1 MPRFFYFFI
10 FKLVPSPFSPSN
22 PESDS
27 SPCLPLGLCIRFGK
41 DGEATR
47 SSSRSGGSSS
57 LLISCLS
64 VVPPSMCDPRER
76 RSRAAG
82 ANGRRRWH
90 QRSKPG
96 LIPLADFFPKD
107 NSVLSG
113 INRLHQTM
121 PEEISPDS
129 KCPICLDMFENVAYL
144 DRCWHRFCFRC
155 VLEWSKNKAECPLCK
170 QPFHS
175 IVHSMRSADDYKVHS
190 VRPSEME
197 SFANPNG
204 RRFRYRT
211 TLTGEHPANV
221 NSQRSSS
228 SRRTMSSPNC
238 GILFEGLSTQTTRQ
252 RDAEM
257 HQMIRRLASRRQA
270 SLEGRFMRH
279 IQEQEMISFRKAL
292 YRSGTRVRS
301 IEDGGR
307 YRDISAEFFRRNP
320 ACLHRLVPWLKREL
334 TVLFGIH
341 GSLINIV
348 QRVIMSNLNK
358 FDLESQAFANELQ
371 PFLLQSTEHF
381 LHEFINFARCPFNIE
396 AYDEHAN
403 YDCPAP
409 SREEGSASESSVI
422 TISPDETETQAP
434 DCNVF
439 RTDIGQAPW
448 DDETP
453 GPSYSNTEQV
463 HISSSTALNTSE
475 SSDEEPAGNRT
486 GLQMSQENIEVNGD
500 SCDSSDNCV
509 IVDYVKPL
517 AERTPELVQLSSD
530 SEVSAD
536 DGKKEETDKVQPIQF
551 CNFNLTDV
559 SRSASPSSTGSRDGI
574 ANKINEY
581 LSNEKRKSKSEKD
594 EIKFRGASS
603 LQSFSSKEACYG
615 YNSSKR
621 RKPESH
627 VQHSDREHHSS
638 KRKRKHRSREKRKKK
653 KDGSRHKH
661 KKNKRKS
668 TREKSTSQSLS
679 PSSESTELRDLSWSR
694 SQNRDYSG
702 TSRIKDMD
710 YYLRDDYSKSK
721 KYALYNPNAVRSYE
735 RHRSRNRSRSRF
747 SSRSRSRS
755 SSRSRSRSS
764 SRSRTSRH
772 HDRGRSE
779 KPGGKRKYKT
789 RHLESSQRGSEETSS
804 VRESNALK
812 KSLPKDQTIC
822 SKATSVVDRQP
833 RTETQHKKKKKR
845 SRSPSVE
852 IIYEGVCTSKY
863 DKKKPKRIKSTN
875 LTNSSALSSVV
886 ITIDSDSDRENV
898 ITESKI
904 FNQLPTKRSSLF
916 LRLAQMINGN
926 SHCQLHSPEQDV

>member
-1 MPRFFYFFI
+1 MALKI
-10 FKLVPSPFSPSN
+10 VQ
-22 PESDS
+22 
-27 SPCLPLGLCIRFGK
+27 PL
-41 DGEATR
+41 A
-47 SSSRSGGSSS
+47 
-57 LLISCLS
+57 LS
-64 VVPPSMCDPRER
+64 KR
-76 RSRAAG
+76 
-82 ANGRRRWH
+82 
-90 QRSKPG
+90 G

-107 NSVLSG
+107 NSLLSG

-211 TLTGEHPANV
+211 TLTGEHPVSV

-348 QRVIMSNLNK
+348 QRVIMNNLIK

-409 SREEGSASESSVI
+409 SREEGSASESSII
-422 TISPDETETQAP
+422 TISPDETEAQAP
-434 DCNVF
+434 ECNAF
-439 RTDIGQAPW
+439 RSDTGQAPW

-463 HISSSTALNTSE
+463 HASPSTALNTSE

-486 GLQMSQENIEVNGD
+486 ELQMSQQANIEVNGD

-536 DGKKEETDKVQPIQF
+536 DGKKEDTDKVQPIQF
-551 CNFNLTDV
+551 CSFSPTDV
-559 SRSASPSSTGSRDGI
+559 SRSASPSSGSRDGT

-581 LSNEKRKSKSEKD
+581 LSNEKRKSKTGEKN
-594 EIKFRGASS
+594 ETKFRGASS
-603 LQSFSSKEACYG
+603 LQRFSSKEACYG
-615 YNSSKR
+615 YSSSKR

-653 KDGSRHKH
+653 RDSNRHKH
-661 KKNKRKS
+661 KKNKRRS
-668 TREKSTSQSLS
+668 TREKSTSRSLS

-694 SQNRDYSG
+694 SQSRDYSG
-702 TSRIKDMD
+702 TSR
-710 YYLRDDYSKSK
+710 S
-721 KYALYNPNAVRSYE
+721 
-735 RHRSRNRSRSRF
+735 
-747 SSRSRSRS
+747 
-755 SSRSRSRSS
+755 
-764 SRSRTSRH
+764 
-772 HDRGRSE
+772 
-779 KPGGKRKYKT
+779 
-789 RHLESSQRGSEETSS
+789 SEEASS

-812 KSLPKDQTIC
+812 KSLPKDQTI
-822 SKATSVVDRQP
+822 SAKATSTVDRKPQ
-833 RTETQHKKKKKR
+833 TETQHKKKKKR

-852 IIYEGVCTSKY
+852 IVYEGVCTSKY

-886 ITIDSDSDRENV
+886 ITIDSDSDREND

-926 SHCQLHSPEQDV
+926 SHCQLHSPEQD

>member
-1 MPRFFYFFI
+1 
-10 FKLVPSPFSPSN
+10 
-22 PESDS
+22 
-27 SPCLPLGLCIRFGK
+27 
-41 DGEATR
+41 
-47 SSSRSGGSSS
+47 
-57 LLISCLS
+57 
-64 VVPPSMCDPRER
+64 MCDPRER

-107 NSVLSG
+107 NSLLSG

-211 TLTGEHPANV
+211 TLTGERPVSV

-348 QRVIMSNLNK
+348 QRVIMNNLIM

-409 SREEGSASESSVI
+409 SREEGSASESSII
-422 TISPDETETQAP
+422 TISPDETEARAP
-434 DCNVF
+434 DCNAF
-439 RTDIGQAPW
+439 RSDTGQAPW

-463 HISSSTALNTSE
+463 HASPLTALNTSE

-486 GLQMSQENIEVNGD
+486 ELQMSQQANIEVNGD

-551 CNFNLTDV
+551 CSFSPTDV
-559 SRSASPSSTGSRDGI
+559 SRSASPSSGSRDGT

-581 LSNEKRKSKSEKD
+581 LSNEKRKPKRGEKD
-594 EIKFRGASS
+594 ETKFRGASS

-615 YNSSKR
+615 YSSSKR

-638 KRKRKHRSREKRKKK
+638 KRKRKHHSREKRKKK
-653 KDGSRHKH
+653 RDSNRHKH
-661 KKNKRKS
+661 KKNKRRS
-668 TREKSTSQSLS
+668 TREKSTSRSLS
-679 PSSESTELRDLSWSR
+679 PSSESTDLRDLSWSR
-694 SQNRDYSG
+694 SQSRDYSG
-702 TSRIKDMD
+702 TSRSKDTN
-710 YYLRDDYSKSK
+710 YYLRDDYPKSRK
-721 KYALYNPNAVRSYE
+721 RGEYALYNPNAVRSYE

-747 SSRSRSRS
+747 SSRS

-772 HDRGRSE
+772 PERGRSE

-812 KSLPKDQTIC
+812 KSLPKDQTVC
-822 SKATSVVDRQP
+822 AKATSTVDRKPQ
-833 RTETQHKKKKKR
+833 TETQHKKKKKR

-852 IIYEGVCTSKY
+852 IVYEGVCTSKY
-863 DKKKPKRIKSTN
+863 GKKKPKRIKSTN

-886 ITIDSDSDRENV
+886 ITIDSDSDREND

-904 FNQLPTKRSSLF
+904 FNQLPAKRSSLF

>member
-1 MPRFFYFFI
+1 
-10 FKLVPSPFSPSN
+10 
-22 PESDS
+22 
-27 SPCLPLGLCIRFGK
+27 
-41 DGEATR
+41 
-47 SSSRSGGSSS
+47 
-57 LLISCLS
+57 
-64 VVPPSMCDPRER
+64 MCDPRER

-90 QRSKPG
+90 QRSKSG
-96 LIPLADFFPKD
+96 LADFFPKD
-107 NSVLSG
+107 NSLLSG
-113 INRLHQTM
+113 INRLQQTM

-144 DRCWHRFCFRC
+144 DRCWHRFCYRC

-211 TLTGEHPANV
+211 TLTGERPVSV

-228 SRRTMSSPNC
+228 SRRTISSPNC
-238 GILFEGLSTQTTRQ
+238 GILFEGFSTQRIRQ

-307 YRDISAEFFRRNP
+307 YRDISAEFFHRNP

-348 QRVIMSNLNK
+348 QRIIMSNLVK
-358 FDLESQAFANELQ
+358 FDLESPAFANELQ
-371 PFLLQSTEHF
+371 PFLLQSTQHF
-381 LHEFINFARCPFNIE
+381 LHEFINFARCPFNID
-396 AYDEHAN
+396 AYDERAN
-403 YDCPAP
+403 YDFPAP
-409 SREEGSASESSVI
+409 SREEGSASESSII
-422 TISPDETETQAP
+422 TISPDEPRTQAP
-434 DCNVF
+434 DCSSG
-439 RTDIGQAPW
+439 IAAPW

-453 GPSYSNTEQV
+453 GPSYSTTEQV
-463 HISSSTALNTSE
+463 HASPATALNTSE
-475 SSDEEPAGNRT
+475 SSDEEPIGNRT
-486 GLQMSQENIEVNGD
+486 ELQMSQDTNIEVNGD
-500 SCDSSDNCV
+500 ISDSSDNCI

-536 DGKKEETDKVQPIQF
+536 DDKKEDTDKVQPMQF
-551 CNFNLTDV
+551 CSFSPTDI
-559 SRSASPSSTGSRDGI
+559 SRSASPSSGSRDGI
-574 ANKINEY
+574 ANKINEC
-581 LSNEKRKSKSEKD
+581 LSDVKRKSKRIEKD
-594 EIKFRGASS
+594 EIKVRGASS
-603 LQSFSSKEACYG
+603 LQSFSSKEACYEP
-615 YNSSKR
+615 NSSRR
-621 RKPESH
+621 RKLELH
-627 VQHSDREHHSS
+627 GEHSNREHHSS

-653 KDGSRHKH
+653 RDGSRHKH
-661 KKNKRKS
+661 KKNKKRS
-668 TREKSTSQSLS
+668 TREKSRSRSFS

-694 SQNRDYSG
+694 SQSREYSG
-702 TSRIKDMD
+702 TSRSKDTD
-710 YYLRDDYSKSK
+710 YYLRDDYPKSR
-721 KYALYNPNAVRSYE
+721 KYALYNPNAVRGYE
-735 RHRSRNRSRSRF
+735 RHRSKNWSRSQF
-747 SSRSRSRS
+747 SSPS
-755 SSRSRSRSS
+755 SSRSRSPSS
-764 SRSRTSRH
+764 SRSRSPSSSRSRSSRYP
-772 HDRGRSE
+772 DRGSE

-789 RHLESSQRGSEETSS
+789 RHLESRQRGSEETSS
-804 VRESNALK
+804 IRENSALK
-812 KSLPKDQTIC
+812 KCLLKDQTVC
-822 SKATSVVDRQP
+822 AKATSVVDRQP
-833 RTETQHKKKKKR
+833 QTETGHKNKKR

-852 IIYEGVCTSKY
+852 IVYEGVCTSKY
-863 DKKKPKRIKSTN
+863 NKKKPKRIKSTN

-886 ITIDSDSDRENV
+886 ITIDSDSDRENG
-898 ITESKI
+898 ITEPEF
-904 FNQLPTKRSSLF
+904 FNQLPTKKSSLF
-916 LRLAQMINGN
+916 LRLAQIINGN

>member
-1 MPRFFYFFI
+1 
-10 FKLVPSPFSPSN
+10 
-22 PESDS
+22 
-27 SPCLPLGLCIRFGK
+27 
-41 DGEATR
+41 
-47 SSSRSGGSSS
+47 
-57 LLISCLS
+57 
-64 VVPPSMCDPRER
+64 MCDPRER

-82 ANGRRRWH
+82 ASGRSRRWH
-90 QRSKPG
+90 QRSKSS
-96 LIPLADFFPKD
+96 LIPLANFFPKD
-107 NSVLSG
+107 NSLIPG

-170 QPFHS
+170 QPFCS
-175 IVHSMRSADDYKVHS
+175 IVHSKRSADDYKVYS
-190 VRPSEME
+190 VRPSGME
-197 SFANPNG
+197 TFANPNG
-204 RRFRYRT
+204 RRFRYPT
-211 TLTGEHPANV
+211 TLTGERPARV
-221 NSQRSSS
+221 NPQRTSS

-257 HQMIRRLASRRQA
+257 HQMIRRLASRRRA

-341 GSLINIV
+341 GSLINVV
-348 QRVIMSNLNK
+348 QRVIMNNLTK
-358 FDLESQAFANELQ
+358 FDLESQAFSNELQ

-381 LHEFINFARCPFNIE
+381 LHEFVNFARCPFNID

-409 SREEGSASESSVI
+409 SREDGSNSESSII
-422 TISPDETETQAP
+422 TISPDETEIQAAEV
-434 DCNVF
+434 NAF
-439 RTDIGQAPW
+439 RSETGQAPW

-453 GPSYSNTEQV
+453 GPSYSNLEQ
-463 HISSSTALNTSE
+463 IRASGSTVLDTSE
-475 SSDEEPAGNRT
+475 SSDEDPSANIT
-486 GLQMSQENIEVNGD
+486 GLQVSEQTNVEVNGD

-530 SEVSAD
+530 SDISAD
-536 DGKKEETDKVQPIQF
+536 DGKKEDVNKVQPIQLRSF
-551 CNFNLTDV
+551 SDSDG
-559 SRSASPSSTGSRDGI
+559 SRSVSPFSAGSRHGT
-574 ANKINEY
+574 ANLPINEC
-581 LSNEKRKSKSEKD
+581 LSNEKRKYKRREKD
-594 EIKFRGASS
+594 ENKLREVSS

-615 YNSSKR
+615 HNASKR

-627 VQHSDREHHSS
+627 MQHSDREHHSS

-653 KDGSRHKH
+653 RDGGRHKH
-661 KKNKRKS
+661 KKNKKRS
-668 TREKSTSQSLS
+668 AREKSTSRSLS
-679 PSSESTELRDLSWSR
+679 PSTESTQSRDLSGSR
-694 SQNRDYSG
+694 SRSREYSG
-702 TSRIKDMD
+702 ISRSKDTD
-710 YYLRDDYSKSK
+710 YYLRDDYQKNK
-721 KYALYNPNAVRSYE
+721 KRSEYALYSPNAVGVYE
-735 RHRSRNRSRSRF
+735 RSRNRSRSRS

-772 HDRGRSE
+772 RDRGRSE

-789 RHLESSQRGSEETSS
+789 RHLESAQRGSEETSS
-804 VRESNALK
+804 VRESSALK
-812 KSLPKDQTIC
+812 KCLPKDETIC
-822 SKATSVVDRQP
+822 GKAVSVADGQP
-833 RTETQHKKKKKR
+833 QAESLHKKKR

-852 IIYEGVCTSKY
+852 IIYEGVCTSRY
-863 DKKKPKRIKSTN
+863 DKKKTKRIKSTN
-875 LTNSSALSSVV
+875 PINSSPLSSVV
-886 ITIDSDSDRENV
+886 ITIDSDSDRESGV
-898 ITESKI
+898 TEAEF

-916 LRLAQMINGN
+916 LRLAQMINGS

>member
-1 MPRFFYFFI
+1 
-10 FKLVPSPFSPSN
+10 
-22 PESDS
+22 
-27 SPCLPLGLCIRFGK
+27 
-41 DGEATR
+41 
-47 SSSRSGGSSS
+47 
-57 LLISCLS
+57 
-64 VVPPSMCDPRER
+64 MCDPRER

-82 ANGRRRWH
+82 ASGRSRRWH
-90 QRSKPG
+90 QRSKSS
-96 LIPLADFFPKD
+96 LIPLANFFPKD
-107 NSVLSG
+107 NSLIPG
-113 INRLHQTM
+113 KNRLHQTM

-129 KCPICLDMFENVAYL
+129 KCPICLDLFENVAYL

-170 QPFHS
+170 QPFRS

-197 SFANPNG
+197 AFANPNG
-204 RRFRYRT
+204 RRFRYPT
-211 TLTGEHPANV
+211 TLTGEHPARV
-221 NSQRSSS
+221 NPQRTSS

-279 IQEQEMISFRKAL
+279 IQEQEMISFRKGL

-348 QRVIMSNLNK
+348 QHIIMNNLTK
-358 FDLESQAFANELQ
+358 FDLESEAFSNELQ

-381 LHEFINFARCPFNIE
+381 LHEFVSFARCPFNID

-409 SREEGSASESSVI
+409 SREDGSNSESSII

-434 DCNVF
+434 EVNAF
-439 RTDIGQAPW
+439 RSDTGQAPW

-453 GPSYSNTEQV
+453 GPSYSNLEQ
-463 HISSSTALNTSE
+463 IQASASTAPDSSE
-475 SSDEEPAGNRT
+475 SSDDDPSVNITE
-486 GLQMSQENIEVNGD
+486 LQGSEQANIEVNGD

-530 SEVSAD
+530 SDISAD
-536 DGKKEETDKVQPIQF
+536 DGKKEDVNKVQPTQLRSF
-551 CNFNLTDV
+551 SDSDG
-559 SRSASPSSTGSRDGI
+559 SRSASPSSAGSKDDT
-574 ANKINEY
+574 ASVKINDC
-581 LSNEKRKSKSEKD
+581 LSDEKRKSKRSEKD
-594 EIKFRGASS
+594 ENKLREVSS
-603 LQSFSSKEACYG
+603 LQSFSSKEASYG
-615 YNSSKR
+615 YNASKR
-621 RKPESH
+621 RKSESH
-627 VQHSDREHHSS
+627 MQHSDREHHSS

-653 KDGSRHKH
+653 RDGSRHKH
-661 KKNKRKS
+661 KKNKKRS
-668 TREKSTSQSLS
+668 TREKSTSRSLS
-679 PSSESTELRDLSWSR
+679 PSSGSTESRDLSGSR
-694 SQNRDYSG
+694 SRSREYSG
-702 TSRIKDMD
+702 ISRSKDTD
-710 YYLRDDYSKSK
+710 YYLRDDYQKNRK
-721 KYALYNPNAVRSYE
+721 RGEYALYSPNAIRGYE
-735 RHRSRNRSRSRF
+735 RLRSRNRSRSRF

-772 HDRGRSE
+772 PDGGRSE

-789 RHLESSQRGSEETSS
+789 RHLESTQRGSEETSS
-804 VRESNALK
+804 VRESNSLK

-822 SKATSVVDRQP
+822 GKVISVADRQP
-833 RTETQHKKKKKR
+833 QTETRHKKKKKR

-852 IIYEGVCTSKY
+852 IIYEGVCTSRY
-863 DKKKPKRIKSTN
+863 DKKKTKRIKSTN
-875 LTNSSALSSVV
+875 PINSSPLSSVV
-886 ITIDSDSDRENV
+886 ITIDSDSDRENG
-898 ITESKI
+898 IKDPEF